1 MHACLFVVFVSCAR
15 KPDLFSLTLCST
27 FSISFNS
34 GIKERALMANWTALA
49 VKFVGLR
56 MGRLASAAAIVSL
69 ASLAPLVTSPQLQ
82 RIV

>member
-1 MHACLFVVFVSCAR
+1 
-15 KPDLFSLTLCST
+15 
-27 FSISFNS
+27 
-34 GIKERALMANWTALA
+34 MANWTALA